1 MNNNLIISCF
11 FCISIFQSL
20 TLFGQSNK
28 NKDYRDYFEN
38 GKHLYKSGNYKQAI
52 DAYSKTLVAKPEFL
66 NSYLE
71 RAKAYEA
78 IDSIKLAIDDL
89 LAYSGKVTK
98 TDYKVHYNLARLFNK
113 IYNYKN
119 AIGHATTAINT
130 KNNYLPAY
138 TEKINAYIAL
148 ENYND
153 ALKTSQD
160 ALDINRCDANYFTLG
175 KVYFLL
181 KSYESALLNLNN
193 AIKKNY
199 NYEDAYIYKAMALTE
214 LGKPENLNSAYST
227 VNIAINKNKY
237 CRECLLVRSK
247 VLHDQ
252 NNIIPAINDLNTVI
266 NRDPDNPDIDKL
278 IFTRGIYHK
287 ECLQPILGID
297 DFNEVLR
304 MNPDYIEAYYHRGL
318 LYNEI
323 DKKQNAI
330 DDFESYLC
338 NSKNNSNSDPLI
350 LQACKDSIYAL
361 KREVIKP
368 VININEPVQRIDY
381 TLDINKS
388 REEFKIKGKII
399 DDNEIRSIKING
411 TELNIDNKLM
421 KDKWEFESDYLDANL
436 EEIIIEVTDVY
447 NNTSKNT
454 FTIRRTENDPPII
467 NMLRPYS
474 DGDNLYIEGDPPTIM
489 LEGNVNDENLIKS
502 FKLDSISNICYD
514 PIEFNPLW
522 WGGIEISNRN
532 SITLS
537 VEDYF
542 GNVTIKSYNIIRN
555 MTELGENNPMGNTWA
570 LLFANSNYKYYEPLD
585 GPKVDAMQIQKT
597 LKNDYNFQN
606 VIIQNDLNKNDF
618 EKYFQ
623 VDLRRIIEYYNINSL
638 LIWYAGH
645 GLYQNDES
653 YWLPVDA
660 QNNTVTSYFSI
671 TALRS
676 HLVPYAKDLAHLLIV
691 SDACNSGSSF
701 YELYR
706 ESPQSLSCN
715 NTNLMTK
722 KSYQVLTSSKS
733 DEVSSDQSKFV
744 QIFLDVLNSEK
755 TSCISVNKIYKELKN
770 EFDKQSIQTP
780 QLGAIRGMS
789 DQNGTFFFIKQEKND
804 Q

>member
-1 MNNNLIISCF
+1 MNNLIFSCF
-11 FCISIFQSL
+11 FCLSIIQSL
-20 TLFGQSNK
+20 TLFGQSKK
-28 NKDYRDYFEN
+28 NKEYEDYFEN
-38 GKHLYKSGNYKQAI
+38 GKNLYKSGNYLQAI
-52 DAYSKTLVAKPEFL
+52 DAYSKTLMAKPEFL
-66 NSYLE
+66 DAYLE

-78 IDSIKLAIDDL
+78 IDSNKLAIDDL
-89 LAYSGKVTK
+89 LSYSGKLSK
-98 TDYKVHYNLARLFNK
+98 TDYQSHYNLARLYNK
-113 IYNYKN
+113 INNYKD
-119 AIGHATTAINT
+119 AIVHATTAINE

-138 TEKINAYIAL
+138 KEKIDAYIAI

-153 ALKTSQD
+153 ALKTSQS
-160 ALDINRCDANYFTLG
+160 ALDIKKCDTNYFTVG

-181 KSYESALLNLNN
+181 KSYESALSNLDN

-199 NYEDAYIYKAMALTE
+199 NYEDAYIYKAMTLIE
-214 LGKPENLNSAYST
+214 LGEPENLNAAYQ
-227 VNIAINKNKY
+227 AINLAINRNKY

-247 VLHDQ
+247 ILHDQ

-266 NRDPDNPDIDKL
+266 NRDPDAEDIDKI

-287 ECLQPILGID
+287 ECLQHIIGID
-297 DFNEVLR
+297 DFNEVLK
-304 MNPDYIEAYYHRGL
+304 MNPDFIEAYYQRGL

-323 DKKQNAI
+323 DKKQNAV
-330 DDFESYLC
+330 DDFESYLY
-338 NSKNNSNSDPLI
+338 NSKDNSNADPII
-350 LQACKDSIYAL
+350 LQACTDSIYAL
-361 KREVIKP
+361 KREKISP
-368 VININEPVQRIDY
+368 VIIIYEPIQRLEY

-388 REEFKIKGKII
+388 REEFKIKGKIK
-399 DDNEIRSIKING
+399 DDNEIRSLTING
-411 TELNIDNKLM
+411 SELNIDNELM
-421 KDKWEFESDYLDANL
+421 KDKWEFESDYIDASL

-447 NNTSKNT
+447 NNTCNNT
-454 FTIRRTENDPPII
+454 FKIRRTENDPPII

-489 LEGNVNDENLIKS
+489 LEGNVNDESLIKS

-514 PIEFNPLW
+514 PIEPNPLW

-555 MTELGENNPMGNTWA
+555 MTALGENNPMGNTWA

-606 VIIQNDLNKNDF
+606 VIIQNDLSKNDF

-623 VDLRRIIEYYNINSL
+623 VDLRRIIEYYDINSL

-660 QNNTVTSYFSI
+660 QNNMVTSYFST
-671 TALRS
+671 TALKS
-676 HLVPYAKDLAHLLIV
+676 YLVPYANDLAHLLIV

-706 ESPQSLSCN
+706 ESPQNLSCN
-715 NTNLMTK
+715 NANLMTK

-733 DEVSSDQSKFV
+733 DQVSSDQSKFV
-744 QIFLDVLNSEK
+744 QIFLDVLNNEK
-755 TSCISVNKIYKELKN
+755 TSCISVDKIYEELKN
-770 EFDKQSIQTP
+770 EFNKQSIQTP
-780 QLGAIRGMS
+780 QLGAIKGMS
-789 DQNGTFFFIKQEKND
+789 DQNGTFFFIKQVKSD